1 MWKTPM
7 EECYDS
13 VSKEIANLRVHMT
26 GIAPNADVPYFHCG
40 PSKTEN
46 LKWMVRDSKK
56 VDKLVSKRKI
66 FKKLTWK
73 MKVVKLTIMMMIMI
87 IMMMAII
94 ITMIIMMIIV
104 IYWYSQY

>member
-1 MWKTPM
+1 M

-13 VSKEIANLRVHMT
+13 VSKEITNHRVHMT